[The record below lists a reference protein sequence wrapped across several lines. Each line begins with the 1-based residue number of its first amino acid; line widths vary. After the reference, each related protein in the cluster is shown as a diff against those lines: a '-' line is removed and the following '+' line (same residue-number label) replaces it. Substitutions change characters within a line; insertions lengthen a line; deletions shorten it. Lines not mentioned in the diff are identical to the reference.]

1 MGSIAIYQAENAE
14 ELEVL
19 TKKVTR
25 EIFRSYL
32 RYESAFDEEECVLF
46 QEMIHGQEHG
56 LDVIHDLDGAW
67 QLTVV
72 REKIAMRSGETD
84 CARVLS
90 DERIASVGTAVGKA
104 LGHIGNLDMDVFV
117 TEDAVYVLEL
127 NARFG
132 GGYPF
137 SHLAGVNLPKA
148 IIKWLSG
155 EALTDELVV
164 KKTGLYAQKDI
175 RMIDIT
181 SCVKEDGK

>member
-1 MGSIAIYQAENAE
+1 
-14 ELEVL
+14 
-19 TKKVTR
+19 
-25 EIFRSYL
+25 
-32 RYESAFDEEECVLF
+32 
-46 QEMIHGQEHG
+46 
-56 LDVIHDLDGAW
+56 
-67 QLTVV
+67 
-72 REKIAMRSGETD
+72 
-84 CARVLS
+84 
-90 DERIASVGTAVGKA
+90 
-104 LGHIGNLDMDVFV
+104 MDVFV

-181 SCVKEDGK
+181 SCVKEDGKQKYGKRKKISTVLCDTLL

>member
-1 MGSIAIYQAENAE
+1 M
-14 ELEVL
+14 
-19 TKKVTR
+19 
-25 EIFRSYL
+25 
-32 RYESAFDEEECVLF
+32 
-46 QEMIHGQEHG
+46 
-56 LDVIHDLDGAW
+56 
-67 QLTVV
+67 
-72 REKIAMRSGETD
+72 
-84 CARVLS
+84 LS

-155 EALTDELVV
+155 EALTDELVCTEGYPNDRYHIVCKRRRKV
-164 KKTGLYAQKDI
+164 KVWKK
-175 RMIDIT
+175 
-181 SCVKEDGK
+181 KENINSPM